1 MNNNIIWILAAA
13 LIFFLLG
20 LLFWRDAR
28 RKKAM
33 SSATTPSLPLPAA
46 VPKVHHFDY
55 AIHSDYLIHWTGGVD
70 IDAPHDAKWAESDK
84 SKTNP
89 KVTQMYLERF
99 LNILKY
105 GIWMTEEDPMTFS
118 FGGERVQIPPT
129 PRACFTELKV
139 SESRKHAR
147 QYGRLGIGVKRP
159 FLLTRFGRPL
169 VYYGFHK
176 DIQNDIFLK
185 ACATHIPD
193 KKLIN
198 FFKPMNSA
206 TILNYDFYSESEW
219 RIVFVERL
227 LKQKLII
234 DPRDSANEKEHAFFK
249 SLTPMQQNKLKY
261 LIPLDGWLGLIIYPS
276 LVVKN
281 AARQDKSNGILNEI
295 ARIKGDPSD
304 HGNKVEGGS
313 WPIEVDLDACRNF

>member
-1 MNNNIIWILAAA
+1 MNNSTNWFLGAG
-13 LIFFLLG
+13 LIFFLTG
-20 LLFWRDAR
+20 LLFWLDAR
-28 RKKAM
+28 RKNG
-33 SSATTPSLPLPAA
+33 TPLAPLIPLPLPAT
-46 VPKVHHFDY
+46 VPKGHHFDY

-70 IDAPHDAKWAESDK
+70 IDAPHDSKWAESDK
-84 SKTNP
+84 SKTDP
-89 KVTQMYLERF
+89 KVTQMYLERV
-99 LNILKY
+99 LNTLKY

-147 QYGRLGIGVKRP
+147 RYGRLGIGVKRP

-169 VYYGFHK
+169 IYYGFHK

-198 FFKPMNSA
+198 FFKPMNST

-219 RIVFVERL
+219 RIVFVDQL

-234 DPRDSANEKEHAFFK
+234 DPRDPANAKEHAFFK
-249 SLTPMQQNKLKY
+249 SLTLAQQNRLKY

-276 LVVKN
+276 LAVKN
-281 AARQDKSNGILNEI
+281 AAQQDKSNGILDEI
-295 ARIKGDPSD
+295 VRIKSD
-304 HGNKVEGGS
+304 RRDHANRVEDGS
-313 WPIEVDLDACRNF
+313 WPIEVNLDACRNF